1 MRAKKDILWK
11 GIIEVVAPE
20 MLPFLFENAASIFDL
35 EKGFEFL
42 DKELLELFPERA
54 KQGGNRLVD
63 KLIKVFTQD
72 GVEKWILLHVEVH
85 GGDTKNFAERMF
97 TYFYR
102 IYDRYKVKITAYT
115 IFTGPKSQKT
125 PTEFNYDFLGTGLVY
140 RYNSLHITDFK
151 EEQLLSMGNAFA
163 LVILAA
169 QKALLVKVSL
179 AELAQQRLTI
189 AKALLGSR
197 KYSHEKIVRI
207 IAFLKEMV
215 YINDSEINA
224 TFNAEIDL
232 LTGKNNS
239 MDILELIADER
250 AKVVA
255 KKVRKEVTEKV
266 TAKVTARVT
275 EKVTA
280 RVTEKVTAKVT
291 EKVTFENSRI
301 FVENLINN
309 TEFSDEKIASLA
321 NVSVSFV
328 QTVRAGQ

>member
-20 MLPFLFENAASIFDL
+20 MLLFLFKDAASIFDQ

-42 DKELLELFPERA
+42 DKELLELFPEQA

-63 KLIKVFTQD
+63 KLIKIHTLD
-72 GVEKWILLHVEVH
+72 GTEKWILLHIEVQ
-85 GGDTKNFAERMF
+85 GGDTKDFAERMF
-97 TYFYR
+97 AYFYR
-102 IYDRYKVKITAYT
+102 IYDRYKVKITAVA

-125 PTEFNYDFLGTGLVY
+125 PTEFTYDFLGTQLVY
-140 RYNSLHITDFK
+140 RYNSLHITDFT
-151 EEQLLSMGNAFA
+151 EAQLLSMDNAFA

-169 QKALLVKVSL
+169 QKALMVKVPL
-179 AELAQQRLTI
+179 AELAQQRLNI
-189 AKALLGSR
+189 AKALLGSHQ
-197 KYSHEKIVRI
+197 YSHGKIVRI

-255 KKVRKEVTEKV
+255 RKVRKEVTEE
-266 TAKVTARVT
+266 VT
-275 EKVTA
+275 EKVT
-280 RVTEKVTAKVT
+280 RKVT
-291 EKVTFENSRI
+291 EKVTNETSRN
-301 FVENLINN
+301 FVENLIKN
-309 TEFSDEKIASLA
+309 TDFSNEKIASLA
-321 NVSVSFV
+321 NVSVAFV
-328 QTVRAGQ
+328 QAVRAGQ